1 MLGRGEQGECGRA
14 GISPRSLSS
23 SSAGNT
29 PAPKPISAGAAWGS
43 RFMSMIDICLSCVFC
58 VCVCLLAFLRVLV
71 QGMAKRDANRKK
83 KRQAAAEQE
92 YEVAQAEGI
101 AVDRR
106 GVVEGRDGV
115 AGDGGGGGGL
125 FRVRPSGGPS

>member
-1 MLGRGEQGECGRA
+1 MC
-14 GISPRSLSS
+14 
-23 SSAGNT
+23 
-29 PAPKPISAGAAWGS
+29 
-43 RFMSMIDICLSCVFC
+43 F

-115 AGDGGGGGGL
+115 AGDGGGG
-125 FRVRPSGGPS
+125 VRPSGRPS

>member
-1 MLGRGEQGECGRA
+1 M
-14 GISPRSLSS
+14 
-23 SSAGNT
+23 
-29 PAPKPISAGAAWGS
+29 
-43 RFMSMIDICLSCVFC
+43 RF

-115 AGDGGGGGGL
+115 TGGGGGL
-125 FRVRPSGGPS
+125 FGVRPSGGPS

>member
-43 RFMSMIDICLSCVFC
+43 RFMSMIDICLSCAFC
-58 VCVCLLAFLRVLV
+58 VCVCVFVGVFACTRSGDGEAGRQTARKSAKLPQSRSTRLRRPRVLLWIV
-71 QGMAKRDANRKK
+71 GALLRD
-83 KRQAAAEQE
+83 EM
-92 YEVAQAEGI
+92 V
-101 AVDRR
+101 
-106 GVVEGRDGV
+106 
-115 AGDGGGGGGL
+115 
-125 FRVRPSGGPS
+125 